1 MSENRERP
9 PQPGRACIFCDTP
22 FSPRMTAWFGPE
34 RPCACCDGQIRGHWP
49 IAMPEKVE
57 VPTED
62 LACDHCGK
70 VLYLAVK
77 P

>member
-1 MSENRERP
+1 
-9 PQPGRACIFCDTP
+9 
-22 FSPRMTAWFGPE
+22 MTAWFGPE